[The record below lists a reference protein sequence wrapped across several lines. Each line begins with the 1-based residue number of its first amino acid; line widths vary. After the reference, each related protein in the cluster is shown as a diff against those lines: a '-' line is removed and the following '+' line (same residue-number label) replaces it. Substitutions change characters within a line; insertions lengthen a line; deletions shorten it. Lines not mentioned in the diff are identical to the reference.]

1 MKHKKLLARLLAA
14 AVAVSTIVVSSF
26 PASATLL
33 DISEKNGYLTLSGYT
48 ADDLRSVP
56 TTEITSNLRKYS
68 YYDDKYD
75 IPADSKIVY
84 INSSDTKAIISDS
97 NGTVDLA
104 AGNSI
109 NPYRTTNNLSGEY
122 IIGSGKQLDPN
133 NVRYDIYTTVTGKYE
148 GGIADFSLYLRN
160 ESGSEKLTYSVNKTS
175 YSTYVYEGDSYYSN
189 SYSVSEDDY
198 SVRLNKEIKADEKLC
213 LFVEPQLMNLSTN
226 TPITENVTVKAY
238 SSAYLTS
245 ENEISDMVLSTDTE
259 NGGYVI
265 PITSRYTRIYLA
277 YYVDGVVVDYYC
289 MEYTIINNNLKAE
302 FTLYDANGEAN
313 YYEGSYSQEGKEDV
327 DSRYLYLNGG
337 YTKTAPYGL
346 RIAISDNGDEE
357 ELKNRVAGVFKGHY
371 DTYESALESGETDI
385 KEDILNTSKDNLAF
399 IPNLSTNDL
408 DLTLFV
414 KERDNETV
422 IRPYKFT
429 LKLNSYEFNIS
440 LYKGNCYLYTTGG
453 YNVSD
458 GIEQT
463 YSDSGDTL
471 TFTLKT
477 GYSADNSYRF
487 RSSYLGGNTNFSLS
501 ELNTA
506 VYVGNYATREEAAG
520 NVNLINSSSYYSSSL
535 EYTGNYSEGIDFTL
549 FADVKKDS
557 FYTGDPETYVYH
569 FTVKVNA
576 QEVSDPDP
584 DPDPIDPSTLDFD
597 IPVIRDIDPWFHIT
611 GATTEDGIP
620 LDSWVIE
627 NSYYRNL
634 DTYYGYGYQTLFIN
648 DENAD
653 LSKIKLNVSGSLVNK
668 VFRMNSDGEQV
679 SQETVDFNQVQ
690 DFSGDGIVQYAI
702 ISQSKTKNYFI
713 RVIKKSSGA
722 KLFVNGPS
730 GGTEDNP
737 DRLVYFDEYFGN
749 IHDILIS
756 NVGTSDLIGLSV
768 ELDATNV
775 KLDDYW
781 TVGGTGNDT
790 LRGFTTTSISSMNN
804 LAKIRLVPDGDS
816 GEISGTLTI
825 KAAGQED
832 VKIQLSGN
840 ISKINITSTLLPE
853 AVKYVPYSALIAT
866 DNMFDFRSVRF
877 EVTSG
882 TLPDGV
888 DINEKTGELYGAPQ
902 STGDFTFTVTAYV
915 YNNRTASGY
924 PLAETSKEFTITV
937 NDNTNTNVYDTSDE
951 NYEIKTPIG
960 VEQTEGEHDF
970 ILENYT
976 GDQVFVS
983 NGTFAEFEK
992 LWLNGKELTEG
1003 TDYTKEEGST
1013 VITIRAQTLAN
1024 LPDNS
1029 TNTLAAEF
1037 RHTDSTES
1045 GQDDDGYKVLTR
1057 TAQNFVIKKPQPAET
1072 TGSTSGTGGGG
1083 YTPTYYPSSADTT
1096 TTISGSTDTD
1106 TNDKVT
1112 SVINLINKIPQN
1124 VTNSDKKAIE
1134 DARNAYDSLSSAEK
1148 ARVTNYDKL
1157 TDAEKKLES
1166 ITSSTESSAD
1176 SDDDDS
1182 STSSDNNDSDNG
1194 SLASITING
1203 TVYSENGKVISGASI
1218 ELHSDVKTAKTNSNG
1233 MFKISGVE
1241 FGSHR
1246 LVITDAAG
1254 ESHEKSFKIIEG
1266 KKTKITD
1273 NSITVAPSTSISLD
1287 ITFGKNGLTFS
1298 KPETIEN
1305 VSGRDTDDSDSI
1317 GEGDLNSNDTT
1328 ETDESEGNP
1337 ITGTAIST
1345 YFIMTASLALAASA
1359 GVYKSSKRKN
1369 KKK

>member
-75 IPADSKIVY
+75 ISADSKIVY

-109 NPYRTTNNLSGEY
+109 NPYRTTNNLRGEY

-160 ESGSEKLTYSVNKTS
+160 ETGSEKLTYSVNKNS
-175 YSTYVYEGDSYYSN
+175 YYSTYVYEGDSYYSN
-189 SYSVSEDDY
+189 SYSVSKDDY
-198 SVRLNKEIKADEKLC
+198 SVRLNKEIKADEKLY

-245 ENEISDMVLSTDTE
+245 ENDISDMVLSTDTE

-265 PITSRYTRIYLA
+265 PITSRYTNIYLA

-289 MEYTIINNNLKAE
+289 IEYTIINNNLKAE

-429 LKLNSYEFNIS
+429 LKLNSYEFNMS
-440 LYKGNCYLYTTGG
+440 LYKGNCYLYTTSG

-458 GIEQT
+458 DVEQT
-463 YSDSGDTL
+463 YSDSGDSI

-477 GYSADNSYRF
+477 GYRADNSYKF
-487 RSSYLGGNTNFSLS
+487 RTYLGGNSGFSLS

-506 VYVGNYATREEAAG
+506 VYVGNYATREEATG
-520 NVNLINSSSYYSSSL
+520 NANLINGSSYYL

-611 GATTEDGIP
+611 GATTEEGTP

-648 DENAD
+648 DENVD
-653 LSKIKLNVSGSLVNK
+653 LSKIKLNVSGTLVNK
-668 VFRMNSDGEQV
+668 VFRMNDNGEQV
-679 SQETVDFNQVQ
+679 SQETVDFSQVQ
-690 DFSGDGIVQYAI
+690 DFGGDGIIQYAI

-713 RVIKKSSGA
+713 RVIKKTSGS

-730 GGTEDNP
+730 GGTEENP
-737 DRLVYFDEYFGN
+737 DRLVYFDDYFGN
-749 IHDILIS
+749 IHDILIA
-756 NVGTSDLIGLSV
+756 NVGTSDLTGLSV
-768 ELDATNV
+768 ELNAKNV

-781 TVGGTGNDT
+781 TVGGENNDT
-790 LRGFTTTSISSMNN
+790 LKGFSTTAAISMNN
-804 LAKIRLVPDGDS
+804 IAKIRLVPDGES

-825 KAAGQED
+825 KAAGQDD

-840 ISKINITSTLLPE
+840 ISKINITSTVLPE

-877 EVTSG
+877 AVTSG
-882 TLPDGV
+882 TLPTGIE
-888 DINEKTGELYGAPQ
+888 INEKTGELYGAPQ
-902 STGDFTFTVTAYV
+902 EVGDFTFTVAANV

-924 PLAETSKEFTITV
+924 PLAVARKEFTITV
-937 NDNTNTNVYDTSDE
+937 NENTNDNVFDSSDD

-960 VEQTEGEHDF
+960 VEQTPGEHDF
-970 ILENYT
+970 VLENYT
-976 GDQVFVS
+976 GDQKFIS
-983 NGTFAEFEK
+983 NGSFSEFEK
-992 LWLNGKELTEG
+992 LWLNGKELKEG
-1003 TDYTKEEGST
+1003 SDYTKEEGST
-1013 VITIRAQTLAN
+1013 VITIRAQTLSQ
-1024 LPDNS
+1024 LPENS
-1029 TNTLAAEF
+1029 VNTLAAEF
-1037 RHTDSTES
+1037 RQESSTS
-1045 GQDDDGYKVLTR
+1045 GSADVDGYKVLTR
-1057 TAQNFVIKKPQPAET
+1057 TAQNFVIKKSSSDNPEINPGKDSSKPGSGSSN
-1072 TGSTSGTGGGG
+1072 TGTGTGTSTNASTSGTV
-1083 YTPTYYPSSADTT
+1083 SSDSDKANPV
-1096 TTISGSTDTD
+1096 IS
-1106 TNDKVT
+1106 
-1112 SVINLINKIPQN
+1112 LINKIPAN
-1124 VTNSDKKAIE
+1124 VTESDRKAVE
-1134 DARNAYDSLSSAEK
+1134 DARKAYNELSDTEK
-1148 ARVTNYDKL
+1148 AKVMNYSKL
-1157 TDAEKKLES
+1157 TDAENKLKTSDAVSDNS
-1166 ITSSTESSAD
+1166 IDGASSSED
-1176 SDDDDS
+1176 Q
-1182 STSSDNNDSDNG
+1182 SSDSNNADNDSL
-1194 SLASITING
+1194 SSVVING
-1203 TVYSENGKVISGASI
+1203 TVYTENGELLLGALI
-1218 ELHSDVKTAKTNSNG
+1218 ELHSYVKLAKTDANG

-1241 FGSHR
+1241 FGDHR
-1246 LVITDAAG
+1246 LVIKNADG
-1254 ESHEKSFKIIEG
+1254 ESHEKLFKIVSG

-1273 NSITVAPSTSISLD
+1273 SVITVAPDATINLD
-1287 ITFGKNGLTFS
+1287 ITFSSSGLSFAEPGEAEYVSDESIEDIQDENNGT
-1298 KPETIEN
+1298 
-1305 VSGRDTDDSDSI
+1305 
-1317 GEGDLNSNDTT
+1317 NSNNNTKPTT
-1328 ETDESEGNP
+1328 DSESNP
-1337 ITGTAIST
+1337 ITGAALSM
-1345 YFIMTASLALAASA
+1345 FGIMTASLALAASA